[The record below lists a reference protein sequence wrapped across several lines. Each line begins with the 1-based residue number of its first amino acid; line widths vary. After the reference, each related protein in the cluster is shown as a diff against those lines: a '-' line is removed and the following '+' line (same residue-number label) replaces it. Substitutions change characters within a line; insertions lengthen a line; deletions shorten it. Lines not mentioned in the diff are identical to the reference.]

1 MPPNDYG
8 DFFHADPAYGV
19 EDLLSFIEQS
29 VLASLWFKAS
39 EHYCGK
45 GFAGSEGSSAGPA
58 LISFKLFNAFRRQGL
73 NLKAGVLECLL
84 CGDFVFNQRVHEA
97 FPETSPLCDR
107 CDLGVPAIPFHVSG
121 PAIVTL
127 LLRMR
132 LLVIH
137 NTSLK
142 MLLKGSTICRAS
154 GFVVSCFGS
163 AFQTSF
169 LLLVLR

>member
-58 LISFKLFNAFRRQGL
+58 LISFKPFNDFRRQGL

-84 CGDFVFNQRVHEA
+84 CCVF
-97 FPETSPLCDR
+97 
-107 CDLGVPAIPFHVSG
+107 
-121 PAIVTL
+121 
-127 LLRMR
+127 
-132 LLVIH
+132 
-137 NTSLK
+137 
-142 MLLKGSTICRAS
+142 GST
-154 GFVVSCFGS
+154 S
-163 AFQTSF
+163 ACMRPFPKP
-169 LLLVLR
+169 LRFAIGVT